1 MVAAGVPPDQFTFA
15 FILESAGAGGRL
27 KVALEVFEEMR
38 AAGVAPKTNTYNFL
52 IEACA
57 SAPTPD
63 VSESSIYRKEK
74 IDKYCSRINL
84 MGWFETVY
92 ISS

>member
-1 MVAAGVPPDQFTFA
+1 MVAAGVPPDQFTFG

-63 VSESSIYRKEK
+63 VSKSSSFIMEI
-74 IDKYCSRINL
+74 IDMYVSRVNFD
-84 MGWFETVY
+84 G
-92 ISS
+92 

>member
-1 MVAAGVPPDQFTFA
+1 MVAAGVPPDQFTFG

-27 KVALEVFEEMR
+27 KVALEIFEEMR

-63 VSESSIYRKEK
+63 VSLPSSLGEGHWHL
-74 IDKYCSRINL
+74 CL
-84 MGWFETVY
+84 M
-92 ISS
+92 

>member
-1 MVAAGVPPDQFTFA
+1 MVAAGVPPDQFTFG

-27 KVALEVFEEMR
+27 KIALEVFEEMR

-63 VSESSIYRKEK
+63 VSACSIQKE
-74 IDKYCSRINL
+74 NQ
-84 MGWFETVY
+84 
-92 ISS
+92 